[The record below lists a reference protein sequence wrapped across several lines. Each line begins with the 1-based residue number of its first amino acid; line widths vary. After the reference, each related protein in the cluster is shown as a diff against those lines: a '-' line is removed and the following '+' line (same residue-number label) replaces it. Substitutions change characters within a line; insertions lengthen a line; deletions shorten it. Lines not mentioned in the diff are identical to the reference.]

1 NDVFYVLL
9 SLMLFSLSV
18 YLQHQLDLPG
28 SVKWIVNIILLF
40 IFPFVVFRMNRG
52 ELIKK
57 QNVESQQN
65 TIGRRN

>member
-1 NDVFYVLL
+1 
-9 SLMLFSLSV
+9 MLFSLSA

-40 IFPFVVFRMNRG
+40 VFPFVVFRMNKD
-52 ELIKK
+52 LLVKK
-57 QNVESQQN
+57 QKVESQQN